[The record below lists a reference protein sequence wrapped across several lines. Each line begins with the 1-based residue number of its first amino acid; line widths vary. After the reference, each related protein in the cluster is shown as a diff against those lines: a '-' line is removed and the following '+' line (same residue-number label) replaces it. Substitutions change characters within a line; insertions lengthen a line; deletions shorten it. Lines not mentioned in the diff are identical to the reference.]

1 MKALLALING
11 TTLAGKGVI
20 LSLSALIAVLISMK
34 AALLGLLILILIDL
48 ITGIRANLH
57 DWGISANPFKKKFW
71 KSIKS
76 YLLRKTWKKTYE
88 YGIGIIV
95 VAVFE
100 TFIFGAP
107 ASIILMSKT
116 FTLAEIATI
125 VPALVEV
132 WSIFENFEAVSNN
145 NILKRLVFLLPP
157 KMRSVITGTEVTE
170 IGGSSESSDISE
182 LER

>member
-1 MKALLALING
+1 MKALIAFFKG
-11 TTLAGKGVI
+11 TTVAGKGVI
-20 LSLSALIAVLISMK
+20 FSLSALIAVLISMK

-57 DWGISANPFKKKFW
+57 DWGVSANPLKASFW

-116 FTLAEIATI
+116 FTLAEVATI

-132 WSIFENFEAVSNN
+132 WSIFENFEAVSDR
-145 NILKRLVFLLPP
+145 NILKRMLFLLPS
-157 KMRSVITGTEVTE
+157 KVRSVITGKEHKE
-170 IGGSSESSDISE
+170 EF
-182 LER
+182 